1 LFDYGCD
8 VYGVNK
14 ALRPIHIYLGHK
26 VHNKITEL
34 VSLWGNT
41 CAPNHVDIIN

>member
-1 LFDYGCD
+1 LFDCGCD

-26 VHNKITEL
+26 VHKITEL